1 MLQAFARRVVG
12 ASPRLGRLLSTDASS
27 DVFDVAIVG
36 AGVVG
41 AALACALK

>member
-1 MLQAFARRVVG
+1 MLRVGAVG
-12 ASPRLGRLLSTDASS
+12 ASPRLGRLLATTASKE
-27 DVFDVAIVG
+27 VFDVAIVG

>member
-1 MLQAFARRVVG
+1 MLRSGARRAVG
-12 ASPRLGRLLSTDASS
+12 ASPQLGRLLTTDASS